1 MSTINTLAVRLGD
14 LLVGYLTHYPD
25 EKTIFV
31 VDEGYI
37 EYGSRRPILSLSM
50 ARPGDEEV
58 TQALL
63 KDDRHKAASVK
74 SPPFLSRVTNPDGL
88 FRAAG
93 QIA

>member
-1 MSTINTLAVRLGD
+1 MSTISTLAVRLDD

-25 EKTIFV
+25 GKTIFV

-58 TQALL
+58 IHRCLY
-63 KDDRHKAASVK
+63 
-74 SPPFLSRVTNPDGL
+74 
-88 FRAAG
+88 RA
-93 QIA
+93 